1 MKKIPTLIL
10 AAMLFASAGASAQT
24 VKIQTDS
31 ATVTTTVSGNIAGT
45 PADSATVAAGITDL
59 ATLDE
64 DEPRDVPTVAIT
76 DGKWTVNYD
85 GTSYGLTELVETA
98 SRIDVGS
105 DSGVEHIARLQQKN
119 IPVILSIIF
128 GIPCLTIIIGL
139 IVILVYSLKR
149 TKGRN
154 ELINN
159 AIEHN
164 YQLSDSFYDSP
175 KSSSRPDAPM
185 RDSRRFY
192 RAISLL
198 SVGIALIIFAI
209 SEDIPFFYVA
219 GGIPFLIGVG
229 QMIGYFC
236 VPSTD
241 YYRGP
246 VNRPPYP
253 PRQEPAYGPM
263 PPYNVPP
270 MNQPPMP
277 QQPQGTPAQNM
288 PNPAWN
294 QPAQPVTPPPY
305 NPANVPANPCDTK

>member
-1 MKKIPTLIL
+1 MKKITALIL
-10 AAMLFASAGASAQT
+10 AAALLTSAGAAAQT

-31 ATVTTTVSGNIAGT
+31 TTVTTTVTDGASV
-45 PADSATVAAGITDL
+45 DSATVAVTQSADFP
-59 ATLDE
+59 TLDE
-64 DEPRDVPTVAIT
+64 DEPRETPTVGIT
-76 DGKWTVNYD
+76 DGKWTVDYD

-98 SRIDVGS
+98 SDNDTAYKMGKEEVG
-105 DSGVEHIARLQQKN
+105 RLKN
-119 IPVILSIIF
+119 QSIPAILAIIF

-159 AIEHN
+159 AIEHD
-164 YQLSDSFYDSP
+164 YQLPDSFYEGQ
-175 KSSSRPDAPM
+175 KNSSRPDAPM

-198 SVGIALIIFAI
+198 SVGLALIIFAI

-305 NPANVPANPCDTK
+305 NPANAPANPCDTK